1 MKPYK
6 VTIHEHLIYDVWV
19 HADSVAE
26 AEELVE
32 NSIFE
37 DDRSGWQIDN
47 EAGWIDV
54 GTIYD
59 EDGVEVT

>member
-26 AEELVE
+26 AEELAE
-32 NSIFE
+32 NTIFE
-37 DDRSGWQIDN
+37 DDRSGWSQDH
-47 EAGWIDV
+47 EACWIDL

-59 EDGVEVT
+59 ESGVEVT

>member
-6 VTIHEHLIYDVWV
+6 VTIHEHLIYDIWV
-19 HADSVAE
+19 HADSTAE
-26 AEELVE
+26 AEELAE
-32 NSIFE
+32 NSVFE
-37 DDRSGWQIDN
+37 DDRQAWQLDN
-47 EAGWIDV
+47 EASWIDV